1 MKQVLLKKL
10 PQDVLGNLKWWFVN
24 VNTGEAEM
32 WDHDDNVVMKVYDP
46 IHLVNLSEADLK
58 KLSETKIFCREDWEQ
73 QAWEYQAVIE
83 VCVNQNAHTGS
94 HKKD

>member
-1 MKQVLLKKL
+1 M
-10 PQDVLGNLKWWFVN
+10 
-24 VNTGEAEM
+24 NTGEAEM

-58 KLSETKIFCREDWEQ
+58 KLFETKIFCREDWEQ

-83 VCVNQNAHTGS
+83 VCVKQNAHTGS